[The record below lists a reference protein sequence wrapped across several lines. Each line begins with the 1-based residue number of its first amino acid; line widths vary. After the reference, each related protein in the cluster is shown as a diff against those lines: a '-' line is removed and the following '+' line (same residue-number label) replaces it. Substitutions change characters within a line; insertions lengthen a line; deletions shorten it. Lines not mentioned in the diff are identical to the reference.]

1 MSNKIGNAYG
11 LKNTTDESY
20 TLICI
25 HMVEVVLIIVCLLM
39 MMW

>member
-11 LKNTTDESY
+11 LKILAADESV
-20 TLICI
+20 CVQ
-25 HMVEVVLIIVCLLM
+25 MVEVVLIIVCLLM